1 MIPEPLKKS
10 TQLEILNKNLFAILY
25 SISPVEP
32 KSLDNV
38 LIENIGFQLRAKPM
52 VLAKLLGTEDLRAN
66 LAPARA
72 FEVSKLIYIAQADTD
87 GAAEKYIH
95 IAEDAAAA
103 LHHYGAGADAVELRL
118 IAGAQTEIP
127 ACNGL
132 QVKIVPANKAPEET
146 MQQILQGVEILD
158 LTNGQEDLCTLAGIY
173 AECDMIVKR
182 DGTFRALRGKVP
194 AQLPIPQPWDVDGL
208 FRLSGAM
215 PHKEEDTQT
224 KIDYEKVN
232 TLYRQILEN
241 FGRAAFYDICR
252 DFAEAYSKQSTT
264 YFSQMA
270 GPDAQMQTYTMPT
283 ERWEELEPL
292 LRKLQKYKYI
302 RNLTSM
308 VKAGQAKIAFMA
320 GQKCAASLD
329 YKKLANTIKNNPVPN
344 SETIRVVS
352 EFFGNWECGLGWL
365 DAPNKRSEKL
375 PYRVIRHLFFL
386 ILGLDDPLYGSA
398 EDMRTLLIQLGFALG
413 MRSTEIDELL
423 KDSGLSGLAYN
434 TNEII
439 LAYAA
444 DHFDDSAYLHARALQ
459 KIYEVQSQIVP
470 QNKADKPDILE
481 LKQTAFYRYNYTNSG
496 WSELKPADFLQ
507 QCRDDNIAWRRVQD
521 LINPPKQRKNS
532 SLQAKAA
539 SAELQ
544 EQSERMTNIVVYSS
558 QLFEIRKILIDL
570 YLQAKI
576 RMANGDAEQTT
587 YEEQYDRIDRAYGN
601 KLLSLDHNTS
611 FKKGSNGW
619 KEFLQWDKEI
629 KDSMVAKFVA
639 LYPYEE
645 LAVIQNSKND
655 GISRRQQLNNRVK
668 YAEACLQDSKWLLR
682 DDFLRLA
689 FLDYLV
695 TEPPEN
701 SDKEK
706 KDSMEIIRDFANR
719 EGPILERCR
728 LKPYDPDKDALTQDF
743 VRTLENK

>member
-1 MIPEPLKKS
+1 MESELKKIQDIAIKAYNGVMEDREADEAIREILIKYGIQEEKAQEVTAKWLYNTRLIHAERDTKDGKTQKNIKASAEDFLVAEWGRAYVCSVQDGLIGRLKEKLGMTEPTLDELVAGAFLLVLQNASTDWVKVYIYPLKVQVTCGDEHKFGYATS
-10 TQLEILNKNLFAILY
+10 HWDGYLVKEIDGNELQA
-25 SISPVEP
+25 
-32 KSLDNV
+32 
-38 LIENIGFQLRAKPM
+38 GW
-52 VLAKLLGTEDLRAN
+52 
-66 LAPARA
+66 
-72 FEVSKLIYIAQADTD
+72 SKMSEQS
-87 GAAEKYIH
+87 
-95 IAEDAAAA
+95 
-103 LHHYGAGADAVELRL
+103 ADA
-118 IAGAQTEIP
+118 
-127 ACNGL
+127 
-132 QVKIVPANKAPEET
+132 
-146 MQQILQGVEILD
+146 
-158 LTNGQEDLCTLAGIY
+158 
-173 AECDMIVKR
+173 
-182 DGTFRALRGKVP
+182 
-194 AQLPIPQPWDVDGL
+194 
-208 FRLSGAM
+208 
-215 PHKEEDTQT
+215 
-224 KIDYEKVN
+224 
-232 TLYRQILEN
+232 
-241 FGRAAFYDICR
+241 
-252 DFAEAYSKQSTT
+252 
-264 YFSQMA
+264 
-270 GPDAQMQTYTMPT
+270 
-283 ERWEELEPL
+283 PL
-292 LRKLQKYKYI
+292 LQAIKEYNEPILRILLSSKDQVNEYLNAA
-302 RNLTSM
+302 RNFVANGIKNDEYTT
-308 VKAGQAKIAFMA
+308 VE
-320 GQKCAASLD
+320 D
-329 YKKLANTIKNNPVPN
+329 KKLANTIKNNPVPN

-539 SAELQ
+539 STELQ

>member
-1 MIPEPLKKS
+1 MESELKKIQDIAIKAYNGVMEDREADEAIREILIKYGIQEEKAQEVTAKWLYNTRLIHAERDTKDGKTQKNIKASAEDFLVAEWGRAYVCSVQDGLIGRLKEKLGMTEPTLDELVAGAFLLVLQNASTDWVKVYIYPLKVQVTCGDEHKFGYATS
-10 TQLEILNKNLFAILY
+10 HWDGYLVKEIDGNELQA
-25 SISPVEP
+25 
-32 KSLDNV
+32 
-38 LIENIGFQLRAKPM
+38 GW
-52 VLAKLLGTEDLRAN
+52 
-66 LAPARA
+66 
-72 FEVSKLIYIAQADTD
+72 SKMSEQS
-87 GAAEKYIH
+87 
-95 IAEDAAAA
+95 
-103 LHHYGAGADAVELRL
+103 ADA
-118 IAGAQTEIP
+118 
-127 ACNGL
+127 
-132 QVKIVPANKAPEET
+132 
-146 MQQILQGVEILD
+146 
-158 LTNGQEDLCTLAGIY
+158 
-173 AECDMIVKR
+173 
-182 DGTFRALRGKVP
+182 
-194 AQLPIPQPWDVDGL
+194 
-208 FRLSGAM
+208 
-215 PHKEEDTQT
+215 
-224 KIDYEKVN
+224 
-232 TLYRQILEN
+232 
-241 FGRAAFYDICR
+241 
-252 DFAEAYSKQSTT
+252 
-264 YFSQMA
+264 
-270 GPDAQMQTYTMPT
+270 
-283 ERWEELEPL
+283 PL
-292 LRKLQKYKYI
+292 LQAIKEYNEPILRILLSSKDQVNEYLNAA
-302 RNLTSM
+302 RNFVANGIKNDEYTT
-308 VKAGQAKIAFMA
+308 VE
-320 GQKCAASLD
+320 D
-329 YKKLANTIKNNPVPN
+329 KKLANTIKNNPVPN

-728 LKPYDPDKDALTQDF
+728 LKPYDPDNDALTQDF

>member
-1 MIPEPLKKS
+1 MESELKKIQDIAIKAYNGVMEDREADEAIREILIKYGIQEEKAQEVTAKWLYNTRLIHAERDTKDGKTQKNIKASAEDFLVAEWGRAYVCSVQDGLIGRLKEKLGMVEPTLDELVAGAFLLVLQNASTDWVKVYIYPLKVQVTCGDEHKFGYATS
-10 TQLEILNKNLFAILY
+10 HWDGYLVKEIDGNELQA
-25 SISPVEP
+25 
-32 KSLDNV
+32 
-38 LIENIGFQLRAKPM
+38 GW
-52 VLAKLLGTEDLRAN
+52 
-66 LAPARA
+66 
-72 FEVSKLIYIAQADTD
+72 SKMYEQS
-87 GAAEKYIH
+87 
-95 IAEDAAAA
+95 
-103 LHHYGAGADAVELRL
+103 ADA
-118 IAGAQTEIP
+118 
-127 ACNGL
+127 
-132 QVKIVPANKAPEET
+132 
-146 MQQILQGVEILD
+146 
-158 LTNGQEDLCTLAGIY
+158 
-173 AECDMIVKR
+173 
-182 DGTFRALRGKVP
+182 
-194 AQLPIPQPWDVDGL
+194 
-208 FRLSGAM
+208 
-215 PHKEEDTQT
+215 
-224 KIDYEKVN
+224 
-232 TLYRQILEN
+232 
-241 FGRAAFYDICR
+241 
-252 DFAEAYSKQSTT
+252 
-264 YFSQMA
+264 
-270 GPDAQMQTYTMPT
+270 
-283 ERWEELEPL
+283 PL
-292 LRKLQKYKYI
+292 LQAIKEYNEPILRILLSSKDQVNEYLNAA
-302 RNLTSM
+302 RNF
-308 VKAGQAKIAFMA
+308 IAN
-320 GQKCAASLD
+320 GIKND
-329 YKKLANTIKNNPVPN
+329 EYTTVEDKKLANIIKNNPVPN

-365 DAPNKRSEKL
+365 DAPNKRSKRL
-375 PYRVIRHLFFL
+375 PYRIIRHLFFI
-386 ILGLDDPLYGSA
+386 ILGLNDPLYGSA

-544 EQSERMTNIVVYSS
+544 EHSERMTNIVVYSS

-611 FKKGSNGW
+611 FKEGSNGW

-701 SDKEK
+701 FDK
-706 KDSMEIIRDFANR
+706 KDPMKIILNFADR

-743 VRTLENK
+743 IRAAKNRKKESK

>member
-1 MIPEPLKKS
+1 MESELKKIQDIAIKAHNGVMEDQKADEAIGEILAKYGILKEREQAVTAKWLYHTRLVHAERDTSKGHTQKNINLGAEFFLVDQWSRAYVRSVQDGLIGRLKEKLGMAEPTLYELVAGAFLLVLQNASAGWVNVYVYPLKS
-10 TQLEILNKNLFAILY
+10 EITGVDEHKFGYATSHWDGYLVEKIDGNELQAGWERLSADVPLRQAIKEYNEPMLQVLLSSKDQVNEYLNAARNFVANGIKN
-25 SISPVEP
+25 
-32 KSLDNV
+32 D
-38 LIENIGFQLRAKPM
+38 
-52 VLAKLLGTEDLRAN
+52 ED
-66 LAPARA
+66 
-72 FEVSKLIYIAQADTD
+72 TT
-87 GAAEKYIH
+87 
-95 IAEDAAAA
+95 AEDK
-103 LHHYGAGADAVELRL
+103 
-118 IAGAQTEIP
+118 
-127 ACNGL
+127 
-132 QVKIVPANKAPEET
+132 KI
-146 MQQILQGVEILD
+146 
-158 LTNGQEDLCTLAGIY
+158 
-173 AECDMIVKR
+173 
-182 DGTFRALRGKVP
+182 
-194 AQLPIPQPWDVDGL
+194 
-208 FRLSGAM
+208 
-215 PHKEEDTQT
+215 
-224 KIDYEKVN
+224 
-232 TLYRQILEN
+232 
-241 FGRAAFYDICR
+241 
-252 DFAEAYSKQSTT
+252 
-264 YFSQMA
+264 
-270 GPDAQMQTYTMPT
+270 
-283 ERWEELEPL
+283 
-292 LRKLQKYKYI
+292 
-302 RNLTSM
+302 
-308 VKAGQAKIAFMA
+308 
-320 GQKCAASLD
+320 
-329 YKKLANTIKNNPVPN
+329 ANTIKNNPVSN

-352 EFFGNWECGLGWL
+352 GFLKNWERGLGWL

-386 ILGLDDPLYGSA
+386 ILGLNDPLYGSA

-544 EQSERMTNIVVYSS
+544 EHSERMTNIVVYSS

-576 RMANGDAEQTT
+576 RMANGDAEQTA

-611 FKKGSNGW
+611 FKEVSNGW

-701 SDKEK
+701 FDK
-706 KDSMEIIRDFANR
+706 KDPMKIILNFADR

-743 VRTLENK
+743 VRAVKNI

>member
-1 MIPEPLKKS
+1 MESELKKIQDIAIKAYNGVMEDREADEAIREILIKYGIQEEKAQEVTAKWLYNTRLIHAERDTKDGKTQKNIKASAEDFLVAEWGRAYVCSVQDGLIGRLKEKLGMTEPTLDELVAGAFLLVLQNASTDWVKVYIYPLKVQVTCGDEHKFGYATS
-10 TQLEILNKNLFAILY
+10 HWDGYLVKEIDGNELQA
-25 SISPVEP
+25 
-32 KSLDNV
+32 
-38 LIENIGFQLRAKPM
+38 GW
-52 VLAKLLGTEDLRAN
+52 
-66 LAPARA
+66 
-72 FEVSKLIYIAQADTD
+72 SKMSEQS
-87 GAAEKYIH
+87 
-95 IAEDAAAA
+95 
-103 LHHYGAGADAVELRL
+103 ADA
-118 IAGAQTEIP
+118 
-127 ACNGL
+127 
-132 QVKIVPANKAPEET
+132 
-146 MQQILQGVEILD
+146 
-158 LTNGQEDLCTLAGIY
+158 
-173 AECDMIVKR
+173 
-182 DGTFRALRGKVP
+182 
-194 AQLPIPQPWDVDGL
+194 
-208 FRLSGAM
+208 
-215 PHKEEDTQT
+215 
-224 KIDYEKVN
+224 
-232 TLYRQILEN
+232 
-241 FGRAAFYDICR
+241 
-252 DFAEAYSKQSTT
+252 
-264 YFSQMA
+264 
-270 GPDAQMQTYTMPT
+270 
-283 ERWEELEPL
+283 PL
-292 LRKLQKYKYI
+292 LQAIKEYNEPILRILLSSKNQVNEYLNAA
-302 RNLTSM
+302 RNFVANGIKNDEYTT
-308 VKAGQAKIAFMA
+308 VE
-320 GQKCAASLD
+320 D
-329 YKKLANTIKNNPVPN
+329 KKLANTIKNNPVPN

>member
-1 MIPEPLKKS
+1 MKS
-10 TQLEILNKNLFAILY
+10 K
-25 SISPVEP
+25 
-32 KSLDNV
+32 
-38 LIENIGFQLRAKPM
+38 
-52 VLAKLLGTEDLRAN
+52 TE
-66 LAPARA
+66 
-72 FEVSKLIYIAQADTD
+72 
-87 GAAEKYIH
+87 
-95 IAEDAAAA
+95 
-103 LHHYGAGADAVELRL
+103 
-118 IAGAQTEIP
+118 
-127 ACNGL
+127 
-132 QVKIVPANKAPEET
+132 
-146 MQQILQGVEILD
+146 
-158 LTNGQEDLCTLAGIY
+158 LCI
-173 AECDMIVKR
+173 
-182 DGTFRALRGKVP
+182 
-194 AQLPIPQPWDVDGL
+194 
-208 FRLSGAM
+208 
-215 PHKEEDTQT
+215 
-224 KIDYEKVN
+224 
-232 TLYRQILEN
+232 
-241 FGRAAFYDICR
+241 
-252 DFAEAYSKQSTT
+252 
-264 YFSQMA
+264 
-270 GPDAQMQTYTMPT
+270 
-283 ERWEELEPL
+283 
-292 LRKLQKYKYI
+292 
-302 RNLTSM
+302 
-308 VKAGQAKIAFMA
+308 
-320 GQKCAASLD
+320 
-329 YKKLANTIKNNPVPN
+329 
-344 SETIRVVS
+344 
-352 EFFGNWECGLGWL
+352 
-365 DAPNKRSEKL
+365 
-375 PYRVIRHLFFL
+375 
-386 ILGLDDPLYGSA
+386 
-398 EDMRTLLIQLGFALG
+398 
-413 MRSTEIDELL
+413 
-423 KDSGLSGLAYN
+423 
-434 TNEII
+434 
-439 LAYAA
+439 
-444 DHFDDSAYLHARALQ
+444 
-459 KIYEVQSQIVP
+459 
-470 QNKADKPDILE
+470 
-481 LKQTAFYRYNYTNSG
+481 
-496 WSELKPADFLQ
+496 LKPADFLQ

>member
-1 MIPEPLKKS
+1 MESELKKIQDIAIKAYNGVMKTEKADEAIREILEKYGIKKEKAQEVTAEWLYNTRLIHAERDTKDGKTQKNIKASAEDFLVAEWGRAYVCSVQDGLIGRLKEKLGMVEPTLDELVAGAFLLVLQNASTDWVKVYIYPLKVQVTCGDEHKFGYATS
-10 TQLEILNKNLFAILY
+10 HWDGYLVKEIDGNELQA
-25 SISPVEP
+25 
-32 KSLDNV
+32 
-38 LIENIGFQLRAKPM
+38 GW
-52 VLAKLLGTEDLRAN
+52 
-66 LAPARA
+66 
-72 FEVSKLIYIAQADTD
+72 SKMSEQS
-87 GAAEKYIH
+87 
-95 IAEDAAAA
+95 
-103 LHHYGAGADAVELRL
+103 ADAPLLQAIKEYN
-118 IAGAQTEIP
+118 EP
-127 ACNGL
+127 ML
-132 QVKIVPANKAPEET
+132 QVLLSSKDQVNEYLNAARNFIANGIKNDEYT
-146 MQQILQGVEILD
+146 TVED
-158 LTNGQEDLCTLAGIY
+158 
-173 AECDMIVKR
+173 
-182 DGTFRALRGKVP
+182 
-194 AQLPIPQPWDVDGL
+194 
-208 FRLSGAM
+208 
-215 PHKEEDTQT
+215 
-224 KIDYEKVN
+224 
-232 TLYRQILEN
+232 
-241 FGRAAFYDICR
+241 
-252 DFAEAYSKQSTT
+252 
-264 YFSQMA
+264 
-270 GPDAQMQTYTMPT
+270 
-283 ERWEELEPL
+283 
-292 LRKLQKYKYI
+292 
-302 RNLTSM
+302 
-308 VKAGQAKIAFMA
+308 
-320 GQKCAASLD
+320 
-329 YKKLANTIKNNPVPN
+329 KKLANIIKNNPVPN

-386 ILGLDDPLYGSA
+386 ILGLNDPLYGSA

-507 QCRDDNIAWRRVQD
+507 QCRDDNIAWRQVQD

-544 EQSERMTNIVVYSS
+544 EHSERMTNIIVYSS

-570 YLQAKI
+570 YLMAKI
-576 RMANGDAEQTT
+576 WWENDKKRQIPWQS
-587 YEEQYDRIDRAYGN
+587 QYDEIRLAYEN
-601 KLLSLDHNTS
+601 KLLSLDHKTDFS
-611 FKKGSNGW
+611 EGTVGW
-619 KEFLQWDKEI
+619 EKFLHWNKNLAGYIPERYN
-629 KDSMVAKFVA
+629 K
-639 LYPYEE
+639 LYPLCANELNKDGEPINARVIYEK
-645 LAVIQNSKND
+645 IKNA
-655 GISRRQQLNNRVK
+655 QT
-668 YAEACLQDSKWLLR
+668 CLKTGKWLLR

-706 KDSMEIIRDFANR
+706 KDSMEIIRDFADR

-743 VRTLENK
+743 VRTLENKEENQ

>member
-1 MIPEPLKKS
+1 MESELKKIQDIAIKAYNGVMKTEKADEAIREILEKYGIKKEKAQEVTAEWLYNTRLIHAERDTKDGKTQKNIKTHAESFLVEEWSRAYLCTTQDGLIGRLKEKLGMDKPTLYELVAGTFLLILQSASADWVRVYVMPLKEKITGEKEHKFGYATSHWES
-10 TQLEILNKNLFAILY
+10 TLVGKIDGNELQAGWEGPFGLSADAPLRQAIKEY
-25 SISPVEP
+25 NEP
-32 KSLDNV
+32 MLRV
-38 LIENIGFQLRAKPM
+38 LLSAKDQ
-52 VLAKLLGTEDLRAN
+52 VNEYLKAAQN
-66 LAPARA
+66 
-72 FEVSKLIYIAQADTD
+72 FVSKGIKNDYGATEEDKKNADTI
-87 GAAEKYIH
+87 KSNP
-95 IAEDAAAA
+95 A
-103 LHHYGAGADAVELRL
+103 L
-118 IAGAQTEIP
+118 
-127 ACNGL
+127 N
-132 QVKIVPANKAPEET
+132 
-146 MQQILQGVEILD
+146 
-158 LTNGQEDLCTLAGIY
+158 
-173 AECDMIVKR
+173 
-182 DGTFRALRGKVP
+182 
-194 AQLPIPQPWDVDGL
+194 
-208 FRLSGAM
+208 
-215 PHKEEDTQT
+215 
-224 KIDYEKVN
+224 
-232 TLYRQILEN
+232 
-241 FGRAAFYDICR
+241 
-252 DFAEAYSKQSTT
+252 AEA
-264 YFSQMA
+264 
-270 GPDAQMQTYTMPT
+270 
-283 ERWEELEPL
+283 
-292 LRKLQKYKYI
+292 I
-302 RNLTSM
+302 R
-308 VKAGQAKIAFMA
+308 
-320 GQKCAASLD
+320 
-329 YKKLANTIKNNPVPN
+329 
-344 SETIRVVS
+344 RVID
-352 EFFGNWECGLGWL
+352 FFENWEYGLGWL

-386 ILGLDDPLYGSA
+386 ILGLNDPLYGSA

-423 KDSGLSGLAYN
+423 KDSGLAGLAYN

-444 DHFDDSAYLHARALQ
+444 DHFDDNAYLHARALQ

-532 SLQAKAA
+532 GLQAKAA

-544 EQSERMTNIVVYSS
+544 EHSERMTNIVVYSS

-611 FKKGSNGW
+611 FKEGSNGW

-701 SDKEK
+701 FDKKEP
-706 KDSMEIIRDFANR
+706 MEIILDFANR

-743 VRTLENK
+743 VRTLENKGKKQ

>member
-1 MIPEPLKKS
+1 MESELKKIQDIAIKAYNGVMEDREADEAIREILIKYGIQEEKAQEVTAKWLYNTRLIHAERDTKDGKTQKNIKASAEDFLVAEWGRAYVCSVQDGLIGRLKEKLGMTEPTLDELVAGAFLLVLQNASTDWVKVYIYPLKVQVTCGDEHKFGYATS
-10 TQLEILNKNLFAILY
+10 HWDGYLVKEIDGNELQA
-25 SISPVEP
+25 
-32 KSLDNV
+32 
-38 LIENIGFQLRAKPM
+38 GW
-52 VLAKLLGTEDLRAN
+52 
-66 LAPARA
+66 
-72 FEVSKLIYIAQADTD
+72 SKMSEQS
-87 GAAEKYIH
+87 
-95 IAEDAAAA
+95 
-103 LHHYGAGADAVELRL
+103 ADA
-118 IAGAQTEIP
+118 
-127 ACNGL
+127 
-132 QVKIVPANKAPEET
+132 
-146 MQQILQGVEILD
+146 
-158 LTNGQEDLCTLAGIY
+158 
-173 AECDMIVKR
+173 
-182 DGTFRALRGKVP
+182 
-194 AQLPIPQPWDVDGL
+194 
-208 FRLSGAM
+208 
-215 PHKEEDTQT
+215 
-224 KIDYEKVN
+224 
-232 TLYRQILEN
+232 
-241 FGRAAFYDICR
+241 
-252 DFAEAYSKQSTT
+252 
-264 YFSQMA
+264 
-270 GPDAQMQTYTMPT
+270 
-283 ERWEELEPL
+283 PL
-292 LRKLQKYKYI
+292 LQAIKEYNEPILRILLSSKDQVNEYLNAA
-302 RNLTSM
+302 RNFVANGIKNDEYTT
-308 VKAGQAKIAFMA
+308 VE
-320 GQKCAASLD
+320 D
-329 YKKLANTIKNNPVPN
+329 KKLANTIKNNPVPN

-365 DAPNKRSEKL
+365 DAPNKRREKL

-444 DHFDDSAYLHARALQ
+444 DYFDDSAYLHARALQ

>member
-1 MIPEPLKKS
+1 MESELKKIQDIAIKAYNGVMEDREADEAIREILAKYGILKEREQAVTAKWLYHTRLVHAERDTSKGHTQKNINLGAEFFLVDQWSRAYVRSVQDGLIGRLKEKLGMAEPTLYELVAGAFLLVLQNASAGWVNVYVYPLKS
-10 TQLEILNKNLFAILY
+10 EITGVDEHKFGYATSHWDGYLVEKIDGNELQAGWERLSADVPLRQAIKEYNEPMLQVLLSSKDQVNEYLNAARNFVANGIKN
-25 SISPVEP
+25 
-32 KSLDNV
+32 D
-38 LIENIGFQLRAKPM
+38 
-52 VLAKLLGTEDLRAN
+52 ED
-66 LAPARA
+66 
-72 FEVSKLIYIAQADTD
+72 TT
-87 GAAEKYIH
+87 
-95 IAEDAAAA
+95 AEDK
-103 LHHYGAGADAVELRL
+103 
-118 IAGAQTEIP
+118 
-127 ACNGL
+127 
-132 QVKIVPANKAPEET
+132 KI
-146 MQQILQGVEILD
+146 
-158 LTNGQEDLCTLAGIY
+158 
-173 AECDMIVKR
+173 
-182 DGTFRALRGKVP
+182 
-194 AQLPIPQPWDVDGL
+194 
-208 FRLSGAM
+208 
-215 PHKEEDTQT
+215 
-224 KIDYEKVN
+224 
-232 TLYRQILEN
+232 
-241 FGRAAFYDICR
+241 
-252 DFAEAYSKQSTT
+252 
-264 YFSQMA
+264 
-270 GPDAQMQTYTMPT
+270 
-283 ERWEELEPL
+283 
-292 LRKLQKYKYI
+292 
-302 RNLTSM
+302 
-308 VKAGQAKIAFMA
+308 
-320 GQKCAASLD
+320 
-329 YKKLANTIKNNPVPN
+329 ANTIKNNPVSN

-352 EFFGNWECGLGWL
+352 GFLKNWEMGLGWL

-470 QNKADKPDILE
+470 QNKAGKPDILE

-544 EQSERMTNIVVYSS
+544 EHSERMTNIVVYSS

-576 RMANGDAEQTT
+576 RMANGDAEQTA

-611 FKKGSNGW
+611 FKEGSNGW

-743 VRTLENK
+743 VRTLENKEENQ

>member
-1 MIPEPLKKS
+1 MESELKKIQDIAIKAYNGVMEDREADEAIREILIKYGIQEEKAQEVTAKWLYNTRLIHAERDTKDGKTQKNIKASAEDFLVAEWGRAYVCSVQDGLIGRLKEKLGMTEPTLDELVAGAFLLVLQNASTDWVKVYIYPLKVQVTCGDEHKFGYATS
-10 TQLEILNKNLFAILY
+10 HWDGYLVKEIDGNELQA
-25 SISPVEP
+25 
-32 KSLDNV
+32 
-38 LIENIGFQLRAKPM
+38 GW
-52 VLAKLLGTEDLRAN
+52 
-66 LAPARA
+66 
-72 FEVSKLIYIAQADTD
+72 SKMSEQS
-87 GAAEKYIH
+87 
-95 IAEDAAAA
+95 
-103 LHHYGAGADAVELRL
+103 ADALLLQAIKEYNEPILRILLSSKDQVNEYLNAARNFVANGIKNDEYTTVE
-118 IAGAQTEIP
+118 
-127 ACNGL
+127 
-132 QVKIVPANKAPEET
+132 
-146 MQQILQGVEILD
+146 D
-158 LTNGQEDLCTLAGIY
+158 
-173 AECDMIVKR
+173 
-182 DGTFRALRGKVP
+182 
-194 AQLPIPQPWDVDGL
+194 
-208 FRLSGAM
+208 
-215 PHKEEDTQT
+215 
-224 KIDYEKVN
+224 
-232 TLYRQILEN
+232 
-241 FGRAAFYDICR
+241 
-252 DFAEAYSKQSTT
+252 
-264 YFSQMA
+264 
-270 GPDAQMQTYTMPT
+270 
-283 ERWEELEPL
+283 
-292 LRKLQKYKYI
+292 
-302 RNLTSM
+302 
-308 VKAGQAKIAFMA
+308 
-320 GQKCAASLD
+320 
-329 YKKLANTIKNNPVPN
+329 KKLANTIKNNPVPN

>member
-1 MIPEPLKKS
+1 MESELKKIQDIAIKAYNGVMEDREADEAIREILIKYGIQEEKAQEVTAKWLYNTRLIHAERDTKDGKTQKNIKASAEDFLVAEWGRAYVCSVQDGLIGRLKEKLGMTEPTQDELVAGAFLLVLQNASTDWVKVYIYPLKVQVTCGDEHKFGYATS
-10 TQLEILNKNLFAILY
+10 HWDGYLVKEIDGNELQA
-25 SISPVEP
+25 
-32 KSLDNV
+32 
-38 LIENIGFQLRAKPM
+38 GW
-52 VLAKLLGTEDLRAN
+52 
-66 LAPARA
+66 
-72 FEVSKLIYIAQADTD
+72 SKMSEQS
-87 GAAEKYIH
+87 
-95 IAEDAAAA
+95 
-103 LHHYGAGADAVELRL
+103 ADA
-118 IAGAQTEIP
+118 
-127 ACNGL
+127 
-132 QVKIVPANKAPEET
+132 
-146 MQQILQGVEILD
+146 
-158 LTNGQEDLCTLAGIY
+158 
-173 AECDMIVKR
+173 
-182 DGTFRALRGKVP
+182 
-194 AQLPIPQPWDVDGL
+194 
-208 FRLSGAM
+208 
-215 PHKEEDTQT
+215 
-224 KIDYEKVN
+224 
-232 TLYRQILEN
+232 
-241 FGRAAFYDICR
+241 
-252 DFAEAYSKQSTT
+252 
-264 YFSQMA
+264 
-270 GPDAQMQTYTMPT
+270 
-283 ERWEELEPL
+283 PL
-292 LRKLQKYKYI
+292 LQAIKEYNEPILRILLSSKDQVNEYLNAA
-302 RNLTSM
+302 RNFVANGIKNDEYTT
-308 VKAGQAKIAFMA
+308 VE
-320 GQKCAASLD
+320 D
-329 YKKLANTIKNNPVPN
+329 KKLANTIKNNPVPN

>member
-1 MIPEPLKKS
+1 MK
-10 TQLEILNKNLFAILY
+10 EIDGNELQA
-25 SISPVEP
+25 
-32 KSLDNV
+32 
-38 LIENIGFQLRAKPM
+38 GW
-52 VLAKLLGTEDLRAN
+52 
-66 LAPARA
+66 
-72 FEVSKLIYIAQADTD
+72 SKMSEQS
-87 GAAEKYIH
+87 
-95 IAEDAAAA
+95 
-103 LHHYGAGADAVELRL
+103 ADA
-118 IAGAQTEIP
+118 
-127 ACNGL
+127 
-132 QVKIVPANKAPEET
+132 
-146 MQQILQGVEILD
+146 
-158 LTNGQEDLCTLAGIY
+158 
-173 AECDMIVKR
+173 
-182 DGTFRALRGKVP
+182 
-194 AQLPIPQPWDVDGL
+194 
-208 FRLSGAM
+208 
-215 PHKEEDTQT
+215 
-224 KIDYEKVN
+224 
-232 TLYRQILEN
+232 
-241 FGRAAFYDICR
+241 
-252 DFAEAYSKQSTT
+252 
-264 YFSQMA
+264 
-270 GPDAQMQTYTMPT
+270 
-283 ERWEELEPL
+283 PL
-292 LRKLQKYKYI
+292 LQAIKEYNEPILRILLSSKDQVNEYLNAA
-302 RNLTSM
+302 RNFVANGIKNDEYTT
-308 VKAGQAKIAFMA
+308 VE
-320 GQKCAASLD
+320 D
-329 YKKLANTIKNNPVPN
+329 KKLANTIKNNPVPN

>member
-1 MIPEPLKKS
+1 MESELKKIQDIAIKAYNGVMEDREADEAIREILIKYGIQEEKAQEVTAKWLYNTRLIHAERDTKDGKTQKNIKASTEDFLVAEWGRAYVCSVQDGLIGRLKEKLGMTEPTLDELVAGAFLLVLQNASTDWVKVYIYPLKVQVTCGDEHKFGYATS
-10 TQLEILNKNLFAILY
+10 HWDGYLVKEIDGNELQA
-25 SISPVEP
+25 
-32 KSLDNV
+32 
-38 LIENIGFQLRAKPM
+38 GW
-52 VLAKLLGTEDLRAN
+52 
-66 LAPARA
+66 
-72 FEVSKLIYIAQADTD
+72 SKMSEQS
-87 GAAEKYIH
+87 
-95 IAEDAAAA
+95 
-103 LHHYGAGADAVELRL
+103 ADA
-118 IAGAQTEIP
+118 
-127 ACNGL
+127 
-132 QVKIVPANKAPEET
+132 
-146 MQQILQGVEILD
+146 
-158 LTNGQEDLCTLAGIY
+158 
-173 AECDMIVKR
+173 
-182 DGTFRALRGKVP
+182 
-194 AQLPIPQPWDVDGL
+194 
-208 FRLSGAM
+208 
-215 PHKEEDTQT
+215 
-224 KIDYEKVN
+224 
-232 TLYRQILEN
+232 
-241 FGRAAFYDICR
+241 
-252 DFAEAYSKQSTT
+252 
-264 YFSQMA
+264 
-270 GPDAQMQTYTMPT
+270 
-283 ERWEELEPL
+283 PL
-292 LRKLQKYKYI
+292 LQAIKEYNEPILRILLSSKDQVNEYLNAA
-302 RNLTSM
+302 RNFVANGIKNDEYTT
-308 VKAGQAKIAFMA
+308 VE
-320 GQKCAASLD
+320 D
-329 YKKLANTIKNNPVPN
+329 KKLANTIKNNPVPN

-532 SLQAKAA
+532 SLQAKVA

>member
-1 MIPEPLKKS
+1 MESELKKIQDIAIKAYNGVMEDREADEAIREILIKYGIQEEKAQEVTAKWLYNTRLIHAERDTKDGKTQKNIKASAEDFLVAEWGRAYVCSVQDGLIGRLKEKLGMTEPTLDELVAGAFLLVLQNASTDWVKVYIYPLKVQVTCGDEHKFGYATS
-10 TQLEILNKNLFAILY
+10 HWDGYLVKEIDGNELQA
-25 SISPVEP
+25 
-32 KSLDNV
+32 
-38 LIENIGFQLRAKPM
+38 GW
-52 VLAKLLGTEDLRAN
+52 
-66 LAPARA
+66 
-72 FEVSKLIYIAQADTD
+72 SKMSEQS
-87 GAAEKYIH
+87 
-95 IAEDAAAA
+95 
-103 LHHYGAGADAVELRL
+103 ADA
-118 IAGAQTEIP
+118 
-127 ACNGL
+127 
-132 QVKIVPANKAPEET
+132 
-146 MQQILQGVEILD
+146 
-158 LTNGQEDLCTLAGIY
+158 
-173 AECDMIVKR
+173 
-182 DGTFRALRGKVP
+182 
-194 AQLPIPQPWDVDGL
+194 
-208 FRLSGAM
+208 
-215 PHKEEDTQT
+215 
-224 KIDYEKVN
+224 
-232 TLYRQILEN
+232 
-241 FGRAAFYDICR
+241 
-252 DFAEAYSKQSTT
+252 
-264 YFSQMA
+264 
-270 GPDAQMQTYTMPT
+270 
-283 ERWEELEPL
+283 PL
-292 LRKLQKYKYI
+292 LQAIKEYNEPILRILLSSKDQVNEYLNAA
-302 RNLTSM
+302 RNFVANGIKNDEYTT
-308 VKAGQAKIAFMA
+308 VE
-320 GQKCAASLD
+320 D
-329 YKKLANTIKNNPVPN
+329 KKLANTIKNNPVPN

-398 EDMRTLLIQLGFALG
+398 ENMRTLLIQLGFALG

-481 LKQTAFYRYNYTNSG
+481 LKQTAFYRYSYTNSG

>member
-1 MIPEPLKKS
+1 MESELKKIQDIAIKAYNGVMEDREADEAIREILIKYGIQEEKAQEVTAKWLYNTRLIHAERDTKDGKTQKNIKARAEDFLVAEWGRAYVCSVQDGLIGRLKEKLGMTEPTLDELVAGAFLLVLQNASTDWVKVYIYPLKVQVTCGDEHKFGYATS
-10 TQLEILNKNLFAILY
+10 HWDGYLVKEIDGNELQA
-25 SISPVEP
+25 
-32 KSLDNV
+32 
-38 LIENIGFQLRAKPM
+38 GW
-52 VLAKLLGTEDLRAN
+52 
-66 LAPARA
+66 
-72 FEVSKLIYIAQADTD
+72 SKMSEQS
-87 GAAEKYIH
+87 
-95 IAEDAAAA
+95 
-103 LHHYGAGADAVELRL
+103 ADA
-118 IAGAQTEIP
+118 
-127 ACNGL
+127 
-132 QVKIVPANKAPEET
+132 
-146 MQQILQGVEILD
+146 
-158 LTNGQEDLCTLAGIY
+158 
-173 AECDMIVKR
+173 
-182 DGTFRALRGKVP
+182 
-194 AQLPIPQPWDVDGL
+194 
-208 FRLSGAM
+208 
-215 PHKEEDTQT
+215 
-224 KIDYEKVN
+224 
-232 TLYRQILEN
+232 
-241 FGRAAFYDICR
+241 
-252 DFAEAYSKQSTT
+252 
-264 YFSQMA
+264 
-270 GPDAQMQTYTMPT
+270 
-283 ERWEELEPL
+283 PL
-292 LRKLQKYKYI
+292 LQAIKEYNEPILRILLSSKDQVNEYLNAA
-302 RNLTSM
+302 RNFVANGIKNDEYTT
-308 VKAGQAKIAFMA
+308 VE
-320 GQKCAASLD
+320 D
-329 YKKLANTIKNNPVPN
+329 KKLANTIKNNPVPN

>member
-1 MIPEPLKKS
+1 MESELKKIQDIAIKAYNGVMEDREADEAIREILIKYGIQEEKAQEVTAKWLYNTRLIHAERDTKDGKTQKNIKASAEDFLVAEWGRAYVCSVQDGLIGRLKEKLGMTEPTLDELVAGAFLLVLQNASTDWVKVYIYPLKVQVTCGDEHKFGYATS
-10 TQLEILNKNLFAILY
+10 HWDGYLVKEIDGNELQA
-25 SISPVEP
+25 
-32 KSLDNV
+32 
-38 LIENIGFQLRAKPM
+38 GW
-52 VLAKLLGTEDLRAN
+52 
-66 LAPARA
+66 
-72 FEVSKLIYIAQADTD
+72 SKMSEQS
-87 GAAEKYIH
+87 
-95 IAEDAAAA
+95 
-103 LHHYGAGADAVELRL
+103 ADA
-118 IAGAQTEIP
+118 
-127 ACNGL
+127 
-132 QVKIVPANKAPEET
+132 
-146 MQQILQGVEILD
+146 
-158 LTNGQEDLCTLAGIY
+158 
-173 AECDMIVKR
+173 
-182 DGTFRALRGKVP
+182 
-194 AQLPIPQPWDVDGL
+194 
-208 FRLSGAM
+208 
-215 PHKEEDTQT
+215 
-224 KIDYEKVN
+224 
-232 TLYRQILEN
+232 
-241 FGRAAFYDICR
+241 
-252 DFAEAYSKQSTT
+252 
-264 YFSQMA
+264 
-270 GPDAQMQTYTMPT
+270 
-283 ERWEELEPL
+283 PL
-292 LRKLQKYKYI
+292 LQAIKEYNEPILRILLSSKDQVNEYLNAA
-302 RNLTSM
+302 RNFVANGIKNDEYTT
-308 VKAGQAKIAFMA
+308 VE
-320 GQKCAASLD
+320 D
-329 YKKLANTIKNNPVPN
+329 KKLANTIKNNPVPN

-706 KDSMEIIRDFANR
+706 KRLYGNHSGFCQQRGSYPGALPPETIRSR
-719 EGPILERCR
+719 
-728 LKPYDPDKDALTQDF
+728 
-743 VRTLENK
+743 

>member
-1 MIPEPLKKS
+1 MESELKKIQDIAIKAYNGVMEDREADEAIREILIKYGIQEEKAQEVTAKWLYNTRLIHAERDTKDGKTQKNIKASAEDFLVAEWGRAYVCSVQDGLIGRLKEKLGMTEPTLDELVAGAFLLVLQNASTDWVKVYIYPLKVQVTCGDEHKFGYATS
-10 TQLEILNKNLFAILY
+10 HWDGYLVKEIDGNELQA
-25 SISPVEP
+25 
-32 KSLDNV
+32 
-38 LIENIGFQLRAKPM
+38 GW
-52 VLAKLLGTEDLRAN
+52 
-66 LAPARA
+66 
-72 FEVSKLIYIAQADTD
+72 SKMSEQS
-87 GAAEKYIH
+87 
-95 IAEDAAAA
+95 
-103 LHHYGAGADAVELRL
+103 ADA
-118 IAGAQTEIP
+118 
-127 ACNGL
+127 
-132 QVKIVPANKAPEET
+132 
-146 MQQILQGVEILD
+146 
-158 LTNGQEDLCTLAGIY
+158 
-173 AECDMIVKR
+173 
-182 DGTFRALRGKVP
+182 
-194 AQLPIPQPWDVDGL
+194 
-208 FRLSGAM
+208 
-215 PHKEEDTQT
+215 
-224 KIDYEKVN
+224 
-232 TLYRQILEN
+232 
-241 FGRAAFYDICR
+241 
-252 DFAEAYSKQSTT
+252 
-264 YFSQMA
+264 
-270 GPDAQMQTYTMPT
+270 
-283 ERWEELEPL
+283 PL
-292 LRKLQKYKYI
+292 LQAIKEYNEPILRILLSSKDQVNEYLNAA
-302 RNLTSM
+302 RNFVANGIKNDEYTT
-308 VKAGQAKIAFMA
+308 VE
-320 GQKCAASLD
+320 D
-329 YKKLANTIKNNPVPN
+329 KKLANTIKNNPVPN

-444 DHFDDSAYLHARALQ
+444 DYFDDSAYLHARALQ

-706 KDSMEIIRDFANR
+706 KTLWKSF
-719 EGPILERCR
+719 GILPTERV
-728 LKPYDPDKDALTQDF
+728 LSWSAAA
-743 VRTLENK
+743 

>member
-1 MIPEPLKKS
+1 MESELKKIQDIAIKAYNGVMEDREADEAIREILAKYGILKEREQAVTAKWLYHTRLVHAERDTSKGHTQKNINLGAEFFLVDQWSRAYVRSVQDGLIGRLKEKLGMAEPTLYELVAGAFLLVLQNASAGWVNVYVYPLKS
-10 TQLEILNKNLFAILY
+10 EITGVDEHKFGYATSHWDGYLVEKIDGNELQAGWERLSADVPLRQAIKEYNEPMLQVLLSSKDQVNEYLNAARNFVANGIKN
-25 SISPVEP
+25 
-32 KSLDNV
+32 D
-38 LIENIGFQLRAKPM
+38 
-52 VLAKLLGTEDLRAN
+52 ED
-66 LAPARA
+66 
-72 FEVSKLIYIAQADTD
+72 TT
-87 GAAEKYIH
+87 
-95 IAEDAAAA
+95 AEDK
-103 LHHYGAGADAVELRL
+103 
-118 IAGAQTEIP
+118 
-127 ACNGL
+127 
-132 QVKIVPANKAPEET
+132 KI
-146 MQQILQGVEILD
+146 
-158 LTNGQEDLCTLAGIY
+158 
-173 AECDMIVKR
+173 
-182 DGTFRALRGKVP
+182 
-194 AQLPIPQPWDVDGL
+194 
-208 FRLSGAM
+208 
-215 PHKEEDTQT
+215 
-224 KIDYEKVN
+224 
-232 TLYRQILEN
+232 
-241 FGRAAFYDICR
+241 
-252 DFAEAYSKQSTT
+252 
-264 YFSQMA
+264 
-270 GPDAQMQTYTMPT
+270 
-283 ERWEELEPL
+283 
-292 LRKLQKYKYI
+292 
-302 RNLTSM
+302 
-308 VKAGQAKIAFMA
+308 
-320 GQKCAASLD
+320 
-329 YKKLANTIKNNPVPN
+329 ANTIKNNPVPN

-352 EFFGNWECGLGWL
+352 GFLKNWEMGLGWL

-470 QNKADKPDILE
+470 QNKAGKPDILE

-544 EQSERMTNIVVYSS
+544 EHSERMTNIVVYSS

-576 RMANGDAEQTT
+576 RMANGDAEQTA

-611 FKKGSNGW
+611 FKEGSNGW

-655 GISRRQQLNNRVK
+655 GISRRQQLNNRIK

-695 TEPPEN
+695 TELPEN
-701 SDKEK
+701 FDK
-706 KDSMEIIRDFANR
+706 KDPMKIILNFADR

-743 VRTLENK
+743 VRAVKNI

>member
-1 MIPEPLKKS
+1 MESELKKIQDIAIKAYNGVMEDREADEAIREILIKYGIQEEKAQEVTAKWLYNTRLIHAERDTKDGKTQKNIKASAEDFLVAEWGRAYVCSVQDGLIGRLKEKLGMTEPTLDELVAGAFLLVLQNASTDWVKVYIYPLKVQVTCGDEHKFGYATS
-10 TQLEILNKNLFAILY
+10 HWDGYLVKEIDGNELQA
-25 SISPVEP
+25 
-32 KSLDNV
+32 
-38 LIENIGFQLRAKPM
+38 GW
-52 VLAKLLGTEDLRAN
+52 
-66 LAPARA
+66 
-72 FEVSKLIYIAQADTD
+72 SKMSEQS
-87 GAAEKYIH
+87 
-95 IAEDAAAA
+95 
-103 LHHYGAGADAVELRL
+103 ADA
-118 IAGAQTEIP
+118 
-127 ACNGL
+127 
-132 QVKIVPANKAPEET
+132 
-146 MQQILQGVEILD
+146 
-158 LTNGQEDLCTLAGIY
+158 
-173 AECDMIVKR
+173 
-182 DGTFRALRGKVP
+182 
-194 AQLPIPQPWDVDGL
+194 
-208 FRLSGAM
+208 
-215 PHKEEDTQT
+215 
-224 KIDYEKVN
+224 
-232 TLYRQILEN
+232 
-241 FGRAAFYDICR
+241 
-252 DFAEAYSKQSTT
+252 
-264 YFSQMA
+264 
-270 GPDAQMQTYTMPT
+270 
-283 ERWEELEPL
+283 PL
-292 LRKLQKYKYI
+292 LQAIKEYNEPILRILLSSKDQVNEYLNAA
-302 RNLTSM
+302 RNFVANGIKNDEYTT
-308 VKAGQAKIAFMA
+308 VE
-320 GQKCAASLD
+320 D
-329 YKKLANTIKNNPVPN
+329 KKLANTIKNNPVPN

-507 QCRDDNIAWRRVQD
+507 QCRDDNIAWRRGQD

>member
-1 MIPEPLKKS
+1 MESELKKIQDIAIKAYNGVMEDREADEAIREILIKYGIQEEKAQEVTAKWLYNTRLIHAERDTKDGKTQKNIKASAEDFLVAEWGRAYVCSVQDGLIGRLKEKLGMVEPTLDELVAGAFLLVLQNASTDWVKVYIYPLKVQVTCGDEHKFGYATS
-10 TQLEILNKNLFAILY
+10 HWDGYLVKEIDGNELQA
-25 SISPVEP
+25 
-32 KSLDNV
+32 
-38 LIENIGFQLRAKPM
+38 GW
-52 VLAKLLGTEDLRAN
+52 
-66 LAPARA
+66 
-72 FEVSKLIYIAQADTD
+72 SKMSEQS
-87 GAAEKYIH
+87 
-95 IAEDAAAA
+95 
-103 LHHYGAGADAVELRL
+103 ADA
-118 IAGAQTEIP
+118 
-127 ACNGL
+127 
-132 QVKIVPANKAPEET
+132 
-146 MQQILQGVEILD
+146 
-158 LTNGQEDLCTLAGIY
+158 
-173 AECDMIVKR
+173 
-182 DGTFRALRGKVP
+182 
-194 AQLPIPQPWDVDGL
+194 
-208 FRLSGAM
+208 
-215 PHKEEDTQT
+215 
-224 KIDYEKVN
+224 
-232 TLYRQILEN
+232 
-241 FGRAAFYDICR
+241 
-252 DFAEAYSKQSTT
+252 
-264 YFSQMA
+264 
-270 GPDAQMQTYTMPT
+270 
-283 ERWEELEPL
+283 PL
-292 LRKLQKYKYI
+292 LQAIKEYNEPILRILLSSKDQVNEYLNAA
-302 RNLTSM
+302 RNF
-308 VKAGQAKIAFMA
+308 IAN
-320 GQKCAASLD
+320 GIKND
-329 YKKLANTIKNNPVPN
+329 EYTTVEDKKLANIIKNNPVPN

-386 ILGLDDPLYGSA
+386 ILGLNDPLYGSA

-544 EQSERMTNIVVYSS
+544 EHSERMTNIVVYSS

-611 FKKGSNGW
+611 FKEGSNGW

-701 SDKEK
+701 FDKKEPMK
-706 KDSMEIIRDFANR
+706 IILDFANR

-743 VRTLENK
+743 VRTLENKEKNQ